1 MAELLVPLS
10 VTVLVLSPVAEGAGA
25 FGRASA
31 AVGVALPVSVVLD
44 GMSGVVAAD
53 CWLLVPVSDANGA
66 EDAVSAGL
74 SSGVGASVAEGE
86 GGFDDVLS

>member
-1 MAELLVPLS
+1 MAELLVPPS
-10 VTVLVLSPVAEGAGA
+10 VTVLVLSPVAEDAGA
-25 FGRASA
+25 LCGSSA

-66 EDAVSAGL
+66 EDAISAGL
-74 SSGVGASVAEGE
+74 SSSTGASVAEGE